1 VISHYVESFFFG
13 EKKNTKKEK
22 QKYKQT
28 AKTNQRRDFQKKM
41 INLTTIFG
49 V

>member
-1 VISHYVESFFFG
+1 VISHYVESFFLD
-13 EKKNTKKEK
+13 KKNTKKENKNTSK
-22 QKYKQT
+22 QQKQIN
-28 AKTNQRRDFQKKM
+28 AVIYRRM